1 MLNAEKEFL
10 VTWRIASEN
19 SETLDR
25 TMVDFSQKKDCIRQI
40 FDSYRY
46 VLKEPKI
53 TIFNEKNE
61 IDNLQ
66 TLTYDSVS
74 FQYEIIHVTSFK
86 KELNLGKKK
95 KNNLLF
101 HLNFLKFVL

>member
-95 KNNLLF
+95 KTTF
-101 HLNFLKFVL
+101 YFI